1 MSAKLSELFDGL
13 TLPQTCAEGRIL
25 KIIHDQQNKELLINL
40 EMDELCPAAEIL
52 TAESSFHQR
61 QAARK
66 YRFSRAF
73 MNRSTLRITFT
84 R

>member
-52 TAESSFHQR
+52 TAEKQLS
-61 QAARK
+61 RK